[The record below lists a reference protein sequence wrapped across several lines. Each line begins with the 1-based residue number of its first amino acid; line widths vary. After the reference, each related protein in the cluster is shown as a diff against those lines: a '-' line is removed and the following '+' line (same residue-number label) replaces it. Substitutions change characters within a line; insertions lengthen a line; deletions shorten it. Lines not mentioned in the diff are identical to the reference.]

1 MRAKE
6 MMPDDVNQAVIN
18 GVNVRKG
25 SVGAFLANARMLAAP
40 ETSVEDRQTAERD
53 VIEALPA
60 LQALG
65 LFDVLDIRDAHLRAF
80 VETHSGPR

>member
-40 ETSVEDRQTAERD
+40 KTSVEDRETAERD

-80 VETHSGPR
+80 VEAHSEPR